1 MHTDCH
7 MRTVILLLL
16 MPAALLAQAFPR
28 ASASGGLYS
37 GSFTTEALVNP
48 DEAAAFQEA
57 TRVSFEDDLG
67 LPDSDDLQ
75 RFSVQWRPFRNH
87 ELGASFF
94 SASRSGFE
102 DIDREIRFGDTT
114 YPVRAEVTSQ
124 LDIDFWDVT
133 YTGWLRRSDRAGLGL
148 TFGVSGLSIDAAV
161 AARLPGEQQVSL
173 TENVATD
180 VPVPVFGLDGRVAL
194 GSRFILEGRA
204 ATLPNVTLDQYSGR
218 AFTGAARIEF
228 RPARWVGIG
237 AAYNY
242 FRLDADVSAAGC
254 DCELALKVQGPEAYV
269 RLLVP

>member
-1 MHTDCH
+1 
-7 MRTVILLLL
+7 MRTAILLLL
-16 MPAALLAQAFPR
+16 MPVAALAQAFPR
-28 ASASGGLYS
+28 ASASGGIYS
-37 GSFTTEALVNP
+37 GNFTTDALVNP
-48 DEAAAFQEA
+48 DESAAIQEA

-67 LPDSDDLQ
+67 LPDSDSLQ
-75 RFSVQWRPFRNH
+75 RFSVQWRPFRSH

-102 DIDREIRFGDTT
+102 NIDREIRFGDTT
-114 YPVRAEVTSQ
+114 YPVRAEVASQ

-148 TFGVSGLSIDAAV
+148 TLGVSGLSIDASV

-173 TENVATD
+173 TESIATD
-180 VPVPVFGLDGRVAL
+180 VPVPVFGIDGRIAFTPRL
-194 GSRFILEGRA
+194 IGEARGA
-204 ATLPNVTLDQYSGR
+204 MLPNVTLDEYSGR

-228 RPARWVGIG
+228 RPARWIGIG

-242 FRLDADVSAAGC
+242 FRLDADVAAARFNG
-254 DCELALKVQGPEAYV
+254 ELALTVQGPEAYV